1 MRKDGKKLMV
11 IFTPSKNSL
20 TASDQLMGSTFISS
34 GQMEA
39 KTFISVIKKYKN
51 SCSILLLV
59 ITNAHLEYI
68 MVNVEAVMCFL
79 FKINK

>member
-1 MRKDGKKLMV
+1 MRKDGNKLMV
-11 IFTPSKNSL
+11 IFSPSKNLL

-39 KTFISVIKKYKN
+39 KTFISVRKKYKS

-68 MVNVEAVMCFL
+68 MVNVEAMMCF
-79 FKINK
+79 FIQN